1 MAVVLIEKGPNLDQ
15 NARRPATLPDA
26 PRSSNCAS
34 PHPSADTGD
43 DNLNTRNLSAR
54 LFQKFAV
61 QRKQFRLLVS
71 DLAKSGNPMKRPL
84 RLFLRVLAT
93 LSAVCCLTLV
103 VLRFRSSS
111 RTDVLMVPTGSHS
124 VMLLKSHTGFT
135 EAGWF
140 EITFASN
147 WEGPRLGF
155 WSGPG
160 WQNVGPFLIQWR
172 VRYHSLGDVLK
183 VLDQTGSKLQLVVGS
198 YMTPKDSPSGPIS
211 YENSYHRAVQLGY
224 FAAMAP
230 PPQSAVVSVWHLQVL
245 HTMLIV
251 LFLPLPLAL
260 CLASLLR
267 WLRQPKTGCPV
278 CGYDLRAT
286 PERCPECGTKVTPK
300 PTTTT

>member
-1 MAVVLIEKGPNLDQ
+1 
-15 NARRPATLPDA
+15 
-26 PRSSNCAS
+26 
-34 PHPSADTGD
+34 
-43 DNLNTRNLSAR
+43 
-54 LFQKFAV
+54 
-61 QRKQFRLLVS
+61 
-71 DLAKSGNPMKRPL
+71 MKRPF
-84 RLFLRVLAT
+84 RLFLRVLAV

-160 WQNVGPFLIQWR
+160 WQDVGPFLIQWR
-172 VRYHSLGDVLK
+172 VRYHDLGEVLQ
-183 VLDQTGSKLQLVVGS
+183 VLNRTGNKINLTVGS
-198 YMTPKDSPSGPIS
+198 YMTPKGSPSGPIS
-211 YENSYHRAVQLGY
+211 YENSYTRAQRLGY
-224 FAAMAP
+224 PMAMAP
-230 PPQSAVVSVWHLQVL
+230 PPQSGVVSVWHLQIL
-245 HTMLIV
+245 HTMLIL

-260 CLASLLR
+260 CLASVVR
-267 WLRQPKTGCPV
+267 WLRPPKTGCHV

-286 PERCPECGTKVTPK
+286 PDRCPECGTKVTRK
-300 PTTTT
+300 PTATPQP